1 MSEFMLIAPEGWT
14 QLDYEFIVNTVFDQN
29 TMENLQLQGQL
40 YEIDN
45 AFKPYGLIPDG
56 LAIQEIKFIDNAFMW
71 VRFG

>member
-1 MSEFMLIAPEGWT
+1 MSEFMLIAPDGGT
-14 QLDYEFIVNTVFDQN
+14 QLDYEVIVNTVFDQN

-45 AFKPYGLIPDG
+45 AFKPYGLIPEG

>member
-14 QLDYEFIVNTVFDQN
+14 QMDYEFITNNILDQH
-29 TMENLQLQGQL
+29 TMENLMLQGQS

-45 AFKPYGLIPDG
+45 ALAAYGLLPVG
-56 LAIQEIKFIDNAFMW
+56 QAIQEIKFIDNAFMW

>member
-1 MSEFMLIAPEGWT
+1 MSEFTLIAPEGWT
-14 QLDYEFIVNTVFDQN
+14 QLDYEFITNNILDQH
-29 TMENLQLQGQL
+29 TMENLMLQGQS

>member
-14 QLDYEFIVNTVFDQN
+14 QLDYEFIVNNVFDQN

-40 YEIDN
+40 FEIDN
-45 AFKPYGLIPDG
+45 ALRPLGLIPDG
-56 LAIQEIKFIDNAFMW
+56 LAIQEIKFIDNTFMW

>member
-14 QLDYEFIVNTVFDQN
+14 PLDYEFIVNNVFDQN

-45 AFKPYGLIPDG
+45 ALMVHGLIPDG
-56 LAIQEIKFIDNAFMW
+56 LSIQEIKFIDNAYMW